1 MYRRGLIARAI
12 FRRGDSM
19 PRKPSAKIT
28 MSGTIHMKDNGGG
41 NISLDF
47 HEAGK
52 PVIEYGK
59 PLLMAWDVVKGKYKE
74 LENVSFDMFLRDAAK
89 KYRLIFIDFVEEIG
103 RIERTL
109 DIRLGAA
116 ALGNPMDIEAVKKP
130 NDIIS
135 HKIALGLAAGV
146 KQIVTPCQDVQIEY
160 IFTPRVSDSDKV
172 KDPAIAFYD
181 SCIESVACS
190 IWAAYQ
196 KPVLMSLENVY
207 AVFIGK
213 DERAKNIGRATG
225 QDKYMRLQ
233 ESLHRMNLTEGEI
246 ITKIRGRVL
255 RGTFPS
261 RVPCELFAANT
272 IISDTVSTEPA
283 RSVYFFAVPPLYRN
297 AGNEII
303 SVPKDIFDI
312 VETETKYTKPK
323 AGRDGKGAKATEG
336 HALIKYYLL
345 QRVYDITHGAKNA
358 LIAWTSMHERIKP
371 KSRQLKGDNEN
382 FAFLV
387 LENWKQKGI
396 IADYESAGKG
406 VRITPKLSDAIDKIK
421 SSL

>member
-1 MYRRGLIARAI
+1 
-12 FRRGDSM
+12 M
-19 PRKPSAKIT
+19 PRKSGMKLT
-28 MSGTIHMKDNGGG
+28 MKGNLHMKDNGGG
-41 NISLDF
+41 NITLDF
-47 HEAGK
+47 QETEK
-52 PVIEYGK
+52 PIVEYGR
-59 PLLMAWDVVKGKYKE
+59 PLLMAWDVIKGKYKE
-74 LENVSFDMFLRDAAK
+74 LENVSFDVFLRDAAK
-89 KYRLIFIDFVEEIG
+89 KYHEIFIDFVEEIG
-103 RIERTL
+103 RAERTL
-109 DIRLGAA
+109 DIKLGAA
-116 ALGNPMDIEAVKKP
+116 TLGNPMDVETVKKP

-160 IFTPRVSDSDKV
+160 IFTPRESDSDKV

-190 IWAAYQ
+190 IWAAYN

-261 RVPCELFAANT
+261 RVPCELFSANT

-283 RSVYFFAVPPLYRN
+283 RSVYFFAVPPLFRN

-323 AGRDGKGAKATEG
+323 AGKIRKTSATEG

-371 KSRQLKGDNEN
+371 KSRQLKSDNEN

-396 IADYESAGKG
+396 IADYESTGKG
-406 VRITPKLSDAIDKIK
+406 VIITPKIYNSIDKAKI
-421 SSL
+421 